1 MPILKKEPTIFPEEL
16 LDAESPLGCDRQWHV
31 LYTKARQE
39 KALARE
45 LLKYR
50 VPFYL
55 PLIPKETIS
64 RGRQIASHIPLFM
77 GYVFLLADG
86 DERLQAMQTNRIS
99 RVLDEDDSE
108 SLVHDLRQIRH
119 LIASG
124 APLTVESRLV
134 PGDRVRVKHGP
145 FAGLEG
151 TVLQRRGKTRL
162 LVAVNFL
169 QQGASVEVEDFYLEP
184 IG

>member
-1 MPILKKEPTIFPEEL
+1 MPILGKEPSIYPDGL
-16 LDAESPLGCDRQWHV
+16 LDGVGLDEDGRRWRV
-31 LYTKARQE
+31 LYAKARQE

-45 LLKYR
+45 LFQWG

-55 PLIPKETIS
+55 PLIPKEAVT
-64 RGRQIASHIPLFM
+64 RGRRTASHIPLFT
-77 GYVFLLADG
+77 GYVFLHG
-86 DERLQAMQTNRIS
+86 DEHERLRAMQTNRIS
-99 RVLDEDDSE
+99 RILEVDDAE
-108 SLVHDLRQIRH
+108 SLVRDLRQIEQ

-134 PGDRVRVKHGP
+134 PGNRVRVKHGP

-151 TVLQRRGKTRL
+151 TVLQRRGRTRL

>member
-1 MPILKKEPTIFPEEL
+1 MPILRKEPSIFPENL
-16 LDAESPLGCDRQWHV
+16 LDEQDRPEDDRRWRV

-39 KALARE
+39 KALARD
-45 LLKYR
+45 LHGAN

-55 PLIPKETIS
+55 PLIAKENVM
-64 RGRQIASHIPLFM
+64 RGRRVASYIPLFT
-77 GYVFLLADG
+77 GYMFLFGDD
-86 DERLQAMQTNRIS
+86 DERLRTLQTNRIS
-99 RVLDEDDSE
+99 RILDVEDTE
-108 SLVHDLRQIRH
+108 TLVYDLRQIQQ

-124 APLTVESRLV
+124 APLTVESRLE

-145 FAGLEG
+145 FAGVEG

-169 QQGASVEVEDFYLEP
+169 QQGASVEVDDFYLEP
-184 IG
+184 I